1 MKDGDKVQVRGRI
14 EVYKPYGNY
23 QIIATSIEP
32 AGQGLLY
39 QEFERLKA
47 ELLEMGMFDDMYKKP
62 IPKYIRRL
70 GVITAPGGAAVRDII
85 QISKRRNPYIEIVLY
100 PALVQGEGAVESIVH
115 GIQVMDQM
123 GMDTLIVGRGG
134 GSIEDLWAFNER
146 EVAQAIF
153 QCETPVISAVGHETD
168 VTIAD
173 FVSDLRAPTP
183 SAAAELAVFDYQ
195 DLLSVLQGFEERMQ
209 RRMEVKIEM
218 TRQRVDHVTRAIR
231 LLSPENK
238 GKERR
243 VKLLELERKMQ
254 VAMERKLEDRKKRA
268 ALLAGRLE
276 GSSPVKRLAAG
287 YSYLEKDGQN
297 ITKASQVKMDDKM
310 HIYLSEGELDVKVIG
325 IAEESPWQKKIK

>member
-1 MKDGDKVQVRGRI
+1 
-14 EVYKPYGNY
+14 
-23 QIIATSIEP
+23 
-32 AGQGLLY
+32 
-39 QEFERLKA
+39 
-47 ELLEMGMFDDMYKKP
+47 
-62 IPKYIRRL
+62 
-70 GVITAPGGAAVRDII
+70 
-85 QISKRRNPYIEIVLY
+85 
-100 PALVQGEGAVESIVH
+100 
-115 GIQVMDQM
+115 MDQM

-195 DLLSVLQGFEERMQ
+195 DLLSILQGFEERMQ

-218 TRQRVDHVTRAIR
+218 TRQRADHVARAIR